1 MAEEFLTLKQN
12 GQNEQGTKG
21 ASEMKNNQHVLTTKL
36 FMIVAIVTSL
46 LLVMGLLAW
55 LISSR
60 ADKHILK
67 EDSTV
72 ENHQQEA
79 FYVAMPRPFLF
90 NLPGQHRAALVEIKV
105 QLQVRG
111 EEHDLLVR
119 KHIPLIEDALLTT
132 FSSSHLQS
140 LSTQS
145 GKDEMRQL
153 ALRHLQNTL
162 QPVTGQKIID
172 KLLFTGFII
181 Q

>member
-1 MAEEFLTLKQN
+1 MAEEFLTLE
-12 GQNEQGTKG
+12 QNEQGRKGGAALKGNKHFLMTKPFIIG
-21 ASEMKNNQHVLTTKL
+21 
-36 FMIVAIVTSL
+36 AIVTSL
-46 LLVMGLLAW
+46 IVVMGVLTW
-55 LISSR
+55 LIVGKPTDSPAS
-60 ADKHILK
+60 I
-67 EDSTV
+67 EDSV
-72 ENHQQEA
+72 MDNRQQEA

-90 NLPGQHRAALVEIKV
+90 NLPGQHRTALVEITV

-132 FSSSHLQS
+132 FSRSQLQS

-145 GKDEMRQL
+145 GKEAMRQL
-153 ALRHLQNTL
+153 ALQHLQNTL
-162 QPVTGQKIID
+162 QPVTGQKIVD

>member
-1 MAEEFLTLKQN
+1 MAEEFLTLEK
-12 GQNEQGTKG
+12 NEQGG
-21 ASEMKNNQHVLTTKL
+21 AEMKNNKHVLTTKP
-36 FMIVAIVTSL
+36 FIIGAIVTSL
-46 LLVMGLLAW
+46 ILVMGVLIW
-55 LISSR
+55 LIVDNST
-60 ADKHILK
+60 DNPGLK
-67 EDSTV
+67 EDSV
-72 ENHQQEA
+72 VKNRQQEA

-90 NLPGQHRAALVEIKV
+90 NLPGQHRTALVEIKV

-132 FSSSHLQS
+132 FSRSHLQS

-145 GKDEMRQL
+145 GKEEMRQL

-162 QPVTGQKIID
+162 QPVTGQKIVD